1 MTDDND
7 FRDDLVS
14 LLVNGMRIDW
24 MNLKDSLDV
33 IDFTVSLKEH
43 YMKDLKLSHLF
54 FWTDDNVILHDQNG
68 LESTFAVVIS
78 HEALIFRTSD
88 GTIDNQKNAGRI
100 LMSTIAFIHNKLEE
114 MGLVEAKEGMEGT
127 IFDQA
132 INKYDKKE
140 EEHKDD
146 NNEEEPSEDSSSD
159 PDFEWI

>member
-54 FWTDDNVILHDQNG
+54 FWTDDNVILRCHAAMWSVFGGNG
-68 LESTFAVVIS
+68 
-78 HEALIFRTSD
+78 
-88 GTIDNQKNAGRI
+88 
-100 LMSTIAFIHNKLEE
+100 IAFLLLLLKQQTKNLKQ
-114 MGLVEAKEGMEGT
+114 G
-127 IFDQA
+127 
-132 INKYDKKE
+132 
-140 EEHKDD
+140 
-146 NNEEEPSEDSSSD
+146 
-159 PDFEWI
+159 